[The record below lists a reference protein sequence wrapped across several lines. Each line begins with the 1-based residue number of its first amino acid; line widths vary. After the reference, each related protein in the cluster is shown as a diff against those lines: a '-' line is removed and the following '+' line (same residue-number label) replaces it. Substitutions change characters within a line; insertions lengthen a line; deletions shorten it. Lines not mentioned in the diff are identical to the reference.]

1 MEKDNKKIE
10 EEIIFSKESEVYSY
24 LSNIDKRRYNVY
36 VIKNNNTNKMRCKNR
51 LWFEKLSQKDME
63 NNNFY
68 TDVKY
73 TYLFI
78 KEEVENNEVE
88 NNNEEKYRFLGLFKL
103 IDYDKKNILRIW
115 EKQK

>member
-1 MEKDNKKIE
+1 
-10 EEIIFSKESEVYSY
+10 
-24 LSNIDKRRYNVY
+24 
-36 VIKNNNTNKMRCKNR
+36 MRCKNR
-51 LWFEKLSQKDME
+51 LWFEELSQKDME

-78 KEEVENNEVE
+78 KEKVE

-103 IDYDKKNILRIW
+103 IDYDKKNILKI
-115 EKQK
+115 

>member
-1 MEKDNKKIE
+1 MEKDNKKIGE
-10 EEIIFSKESEVYSY
+10 GIRFSKESEVYSY

-51 LWFEKLSQKDME
+51 LWFEELSQKDME

-78 KEEVENNEVE
+78 KEKVE